1 MNDPTNTLIYEI
13 KNSLPPDSTLKH
25 QVLFPGILLA
35 RYRLQGATCTVQHSS
50 WPGLYIFSN
59 GREGSMGWQLNSG
72 KQIYLHR
79 QAFACHAASACTQ
92 AIISLPNGFYEDLS
106 LFFNLPVIKEQ
117 PPSLFEEA
125 GLHPFQLLAACF
137 PDESGEAFW
146 QNDTELQRVISFF
159 WDQPAL
165 LSNAYEKLKVLELLL
180 HLSRFPLHKRQ
191 HLSAYPSEQVALV
204 QKIHYDLLQKLDQR
218 ITIDT
223 LAQQY
228 LINQTTLK
236 NVFKA
241 VYGTSLAAH
250 IKEHRLLQAAELLC
264 HSQDS
269 MAEIAAKVGYES
281 QSRFSAA
288 FKKRFGELPTQ
299 YRKTH

>member
-1 MNDPTNTLIYEI
+1 M
-13 KNSLPPDSTLKH
+13 
-25 QVLFPGILLA
+25 
-35 RYRLQGATCTVQHSS
+35 
-50 WPGLYIFSN
+50 
-59 GREGSMGWQLNSG
+59 
-72 KQIYLHR
+72 
-79 QAFACHAASACTQ
+79 
-92 AIISLPNGFYEDLS
+92 
-106 LFFNLPVIKEQ
+106 
-117 PPSLFEEA
+117 
-125 GLHPFQLLAACF
+125 
-137 PDESGEAFW
+137 
-146 QNDTELQRVISFF
+146 
-159 WDQPAL
+159 
-165 LSNAYEKLKVLELLL
+165 
-180 HLSRFPLHKRQ
+180 
-191 HLSAYPSEQVALV
+191 ALV

-299 YRKTH
+299 YRKIH

>member
-13 KNSLPPDSTLKH
+13 KNALPPDSTLKH

-50 WPGLYIFSN
+50 CPGLYIFSN

-92 AIISLPNGFYEDLS
+92 AIISLPNGFYEGLS
-106 LFFNLPVIKEQ
+106 LFFNLPVIK
-117 PPSLFEEA
+117 
-125 GLHPFQLLAACF
+125 
-137 PDESGEAFW
+137 
-146 QNDTELQRVISFF
+146 LQRIISFF

>member
-92 AIISLPNGFYEDLS
+92 AILSLPNGFYEGLS

-146 QNDTELQRVISFF
+146 QNDTELQRIISFF

-223 LAQQY
+223 LAQ
-228 LINQTTLK
+228 
-236 NVFKA
+236 
-241 VYGTSLAAH
+241 
-250 IKEHRLLQAAELLC
+250 
-264 HSQDS
+264 
-269 MAEIAAKVGYES
+269 
-281 QSRFSAA
+281 
-288 FKKRFGELPTQ
+288 
-299 YRKTH
+299 

>member
-92 AIISLPNGFYEDLS
+92 AILSLPNGFYEGLS

-146 QNDTELQRVISFF
+146 QNDTELQRIISFF

-180 HLSRFPLHKRQ
+180 HLSRFP
-191 HLSAYPSEQVALV
+191 PS
-204 QKIHYDLLQKLDQR
+204 
-218 ITIDT
+218 
-223 LAQQY
+223 
-228 LINQTTLK
+228 
-236 NVFKA
+236 
-241 VYGTSLAAH
+241 
-250 IKEHRLLQAAELLC
+250 
-264 HSQDS
+264 
-269 MAEIAAKVGYES
+269 
-281 QSRFSAA
+281 
-288 FKKRFGELPTQ
+288 
-299 YRKTH
+299 